1 MRAGIVAALVALVL
15 VLFVAAN
22 ALYTVDQTR
31 QALVL
36 RFGQAEAV
44 VTEPGLH
51 VKEPFVETVVRLDN
65 RILDLESPPEEI
77 LASDSQRLIV
87 DAFVRYHIADP
98 LKFYQ
103 AVGTVDRADN
113 QLASVLNSA
122 VRRVLGDATYAGI
135 IKDKRAELMVEIKG
149 QVDQEAAKLGT
160 AINDVRI
167 RRVDLPREISEQV
180 FNRMKS
186 ERGREAADF
195 RAKGSEQAQTIKA
208 EADRDVVVTKAD
220 AQLKADQARGDGDS
234 QRNQIFAETYGKD
247 PDFFAFYRSM
257 QAYVTGLKS
266 DNTRLVLAPDSTFFR
281 FLNDPGTGK
290 PPAPPPIASASPP
303 PAQP

>member
-1 MRAGIVAALVALVL
+1 MRTGIVAGLVGLA
-15 VLFVAAN
+15 VAVVILAN
-22 ALYTVDQTR
+22 AVYTVDQTE

-36 RFGQAEAV
+36 RFGQAEALI
-44 VTEPGLH
+44 PQAGLH
-51 VKEPFVETVVRLDN
+51 LKQPFVETVVRLDN
-65 RILDLESPPEEI
+65 RILDLESPQEEI
-77 LASDSQRLIV
+77 LASDSQRLLV

-103 AVGTVDRADN
+103 TVGTIDRANN

-122 VRRVLGDATYAGI
+122 VRRVLGDATYTDI
-135 IKDKRAELMVEIKG
+135 IKDKRADLMVDIRK
-149 QVDQEAAKLGT
+149 QVDQEAGKLGT

-186 ERGREAADF
+186 ERGREAAEF
-195 RAKGSEQAQTIKA
+195 RAKGSEQAQTTKA
-208 EADRDVVVTKAD
+208 EADRDVVVIRAN
-220 AQLKADQARGDGDS
+220 AQRQADQLRGDGDAE
-234 QRNQIFAETYGKD
+234 RNKIFAAAYGQD

-266 DNTRLVLAPDSTFFR
+266 GDTRLVLAPDSEFFR
-281 FLNDPGTGK
+281 FLNNSGGIAKPGA
-290 PPAPPPIASASPP
+290 PAR